1 MKLFCRNGL
10 VAVVLSVVL
19 SGAAAV
25 QAQGRNQGNDGPP
38 PVELNGKVVGVQ
50 RGMIQAVDEDNQ
62 EGLIKVD
69 KDTRVYVTGEALPS
83 VLRNGMFVRFTAT
96 FEGTT
101 AKEPLTELEIFEPSD
116 AVDIGVFPEDPTDP
130 NTDVLV
136 AGRLTA
142 FKNGKLLV
150 TAGRQRA
157 QAELDEEAEIT
168 LKVSDYSLARAGD
181 ELRVK
186 GQLFAPGKIIASQ
199 VDIMLAE
206 PIGEPEKKPR
216 GKKNPRERGERDDD

>member
-1 MKLFCRNGL
+1 MPLFCRNSQI
-10 VAVVLSVVL
+10 AVVLIAVAL
-19 SGAAAV
+19 STAAAR
-25 QAQGRNQGNDGPP
+25 AQGRNQSNDGPP

-50 RGMIQAVDEDNQ
+50 RGIIQAVDEDNQ

-83 VLRNGMFVRFTAT
+83 VLRNGMFVRFTAA
-96 FEGTT
+96 FDGAT
-101 AKEPLTELEIFEPSD
+101 AKEPVKELEIFEPSD
-116 AVDIGVFPEDPTDP
+116 QVDVGVFPEDPTDP

-150 TAGRQRA
+150 VAGRQRA
-157 QAELDEEAEIT
+157 QAELAEDAEIT
-168 LKVSDYSLARAGD
+168 IKVSDYSLARPGD

-186 GQLFAPGKIIASQ
+186 GQLFAPGKIIATQ

-216 GKKNPRERGERDDD
+216 GKKNPREKDE